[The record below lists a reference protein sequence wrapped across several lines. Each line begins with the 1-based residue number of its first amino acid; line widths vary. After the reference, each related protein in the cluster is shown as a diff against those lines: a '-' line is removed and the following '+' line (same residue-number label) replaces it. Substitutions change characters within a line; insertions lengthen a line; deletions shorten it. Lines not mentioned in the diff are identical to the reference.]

1 VNPKEKKEKK
11 GKDHPPN
18 VIHTLSIMPHESLLE
33 DMTQKT
39 HNTRRERPLFPPP
52 EEKAP
57 LPPPKKPPSRGS
69 QKKQTAQGGK
79 VTALL
84 DAFCV
89 DRHWNRGLGVWA
101 EGVHV

>member
-39 HNTRRERPLFPPP
+39 HSTRR